1 MKPLL
6 LFLAMGK
13 GGRGSLPLLFA
24 LGSSQNGA
32 QGASRLPSPVLPG
45 KSRGNAL
52 VTERGPI
59 SWGAR
64 APAALVEE
72 AEEIADRHG
81 LDPGWL
87 LSSWRNESGWNPA
100 AHNSIGGGLF
110 GLLWNYLPKGMTPA
124 QWLALSAPE
133 QARYYEQLYGSALDS
148 LHSIDDTRLLG
159 WGRRDLFGKPDSTVA
174 WRRGDPAYA
183 ANASLDAGK
192 KGYLTKGD
200 LVAHGRALFQEGL
213 Q

>member
-1 MKPLL
+1 MNK
-6 LFLAMGK
+6 LFLALAMGRNNA
-13 GGRGSLPLLFA
+13 GLPLLMA
-24 LGSSQNGA
+24 LSGGTSARS
-32 QGASRLPSPVLPG
+32 ASRMPAPVLAG

-52 VTERGPI
+52 ITERGPI

-64 APAALVEE
+64 APADLVEA

-100 AHNSIGGGLF
+100 AHNAIGGGLF
-110 GLLWNYLPKGMTPA
+110 GLLWNYLPKGMSPST
-124 QWLALSAPE
+124 WLSLSAPT
-133 QARYYEQLYGSALDS
+133 QAQYYEELYGSALDQ

-159 WGRRDLFGKPDSTVA
+159 WGRKDLFGKPDNTVA
-174 WRRGDPAYA
+174 WRKGEPAYA
-183 ANASLDAGK
+183 ANAVLDSER
-192 KGYLTKGD
+192 KGYLTKYD
-200 LVAHGRALFQEGL
+200 LVKHGRALFQEGL